1 MTDKDI
7 ERIAEAVVKLL
18 METQKVIDEEFKKEV
33 EEMMGTNKDMSF
45 GIITQNDLIEADL
58 QKLEREFE
66 IALDK
71 ENYVECDKLK
81 KLITKLKDKHG
92 M

>member
-33 EEMMGTNKDMSF
+33 EEMMGANKDISF

-58 QKLEREFE
+58 HKLEKEFE

-81 KLITKLKDKHG
+81 KLITKHKNSYG